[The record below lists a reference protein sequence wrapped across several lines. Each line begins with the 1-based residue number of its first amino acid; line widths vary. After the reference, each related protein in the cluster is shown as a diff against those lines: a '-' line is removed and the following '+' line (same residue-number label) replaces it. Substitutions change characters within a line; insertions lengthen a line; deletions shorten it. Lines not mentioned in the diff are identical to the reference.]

1 MFGILRCIAVLSLLE
16 PELLSLSQS
25 DCHHGGA
32 ADARNSR
39 VKRTRR
45 HIPSLHHLLLS
56 EIGERK
62 TLSSVTA
69 SIILSLVSPART
81 SHASSVSAGL
91 CGVNRTGDDPASIIW
106 FYWIIAVW
114 RAKWTFITAEWSL
127 QCVSGLP
134 DTEYNREVKAADR
147 SCVSARSAPRTAP
160 ELRGPWALPASLS
173 ASSRH
178 AHTLTHSSH
187 LSAGDHSTED
197 TRGGR
202 QRTRWSIFSGNDR
215 GSVTAHSAELNVHVT
230 RLNVKEFI
238 CKPPLVF
245 LTTCLDVFRVL
256 PLKLFSPSIT
266 GLCDQ
271 EVALVVWSG
280 LSGVAQ
286 KERPLNNVNQV
297 VSLSASINSPV
308 ALCVFQ
314 YFYTKVHTFMS
325 KDWGASKEWIR
336 NNWVV
341 DNNICMDLKIKEI
354 CIIKEYFP

>member
-1 MFGILRCIAVLSLLE
+1 MEELQTPGTAEWREQDATSHPCITCCCLKSVRGKKRLS
-16 PELLSLSQS
+16 
-25 DCHHGGA
+25 
-32 ADARNSR
+32 
-39 VKRTRR
+39 
-45 HIPSLHHLLLS
+45 I
-56 EIGERK
+56 IG
-62 TLSSVTA
+62 

-81 SHASSVSAGL
+81 SRASSVSAGL
-91 CGVNRTGDDPASIIW
+91 CGVNRTGDDKASIIW

-114 RAKWTFITAEWSL
+114 RAKWTFITAERSL

-215 GSVTAHSAELNVHVT
+215 GSVTAHSAELNVHAR

-245 LTTCLDVFRVL
+245 LTTCLGVFPML

-266 GLCDQ
+266 VLFGQ

-286 KERPLNNVNQV
+286 KERPLNNRAHVNQV

-314 YFYTKVHTFMS
+314 YFYTKVHKNMS

-336 NNWVV
+336 NDWVV
-341 DNNICMDLKIKEI
+341 NDNLFMDLKIKEI
-354 CIIKEYFP
+354 CIIKIYFP